1 MAELYV
7 GQIFQGGWN
16 FAPAGSALCAGQLLP
31 ISQYQAVFALL
42 GTSFGGN
49 GTSNFQLPDLQGR
62 AMIGAGNG
70 IGLPPYVIGERG
82 GATQVSLTLGNLP
95 QHTHTFT
102 STSTLQ
108 ASTTKAS
115 TQVPAAGSLLAHADD
130 TSGKGSTPAIFIP
143 AGSSTNAVNL
153 GGLNVAGTIGPT
165 GNSLP
170 VAIQNPYLAITI
182 VISLTGIFPSRN

>member
-16 FAPAGSALCAGQLLP
+16 FAPSGSALCAGQLLP

-49 GTSNFQLPDLQGR
+49 GTSTFGLPDLQGR
-62 AMIGAGNG
+62 AMIGTGNG
-70 IGLPPYVIGERG
+70 IGLPPYVIGEAG
-82 GATQVSLTLGNLP
+82 GNTQVSLTLSNLP

-108 ASTTKAS
+108 ASTTKA
-115 TQVPAAGSLLAHADD
+115 TAQVPAAGSLVAHSDD
-130 TSGKGSTPAIFIP
+130 TSTKGSTPAIFVP
-143 AGSSTNAVNL
+143 AGSSTATVNL

-165 GNSLP
+165 GSSLP
-170 VAIQNPYLAITI
+170 VSILNPFLAITI
-182 VISLTGIFPSRN
+182 VISLVGIFPSRN